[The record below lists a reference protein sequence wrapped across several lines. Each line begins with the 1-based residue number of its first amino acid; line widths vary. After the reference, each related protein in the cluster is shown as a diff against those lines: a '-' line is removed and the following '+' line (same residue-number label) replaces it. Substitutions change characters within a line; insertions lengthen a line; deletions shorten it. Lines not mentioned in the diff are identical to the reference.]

1 MQGNFVER
9 LGRGAGAPAL
19 LIISLAVAIMLA
31 RPGTPRTADAPPGEF
46 SAERAM
52 QHVYFLAHQPRP
64 IGSIAH
70 DVSRDY
76 LADQFRSL
84 GLETDIQSATVSYL
98 RASRPT
104 TSRFA
109 HVENVIARL
118 PGNHSSQ
125 SPDEPS
131 GKALLLMAHYDSRPL
146 TPGAGDDA
154 SGTAALLETARAL
167 ASRGPFRN
175 DIIFLLTDGEE
186 SGLFGAQAFFR
197 NHPFAESVGTV
208 LNFEAR
214 GSRGPMLMFQSSPG
228 NAALIETLAEHSLQ
242 PAGNSL
248 ADAVYRRMRNDTDF
262 SIPLEYNLQGMNFAF
277 IDSFFDYH
285 SPTDTPQ
292 NLSARSLQQGGN
304 HALPVALALANADLP
319 LPADSD
325 HAFFNVLGSSGFVHY
340 PHVVDWLVFVVALLV
355 IGAAAVRA
363 WRRDEIRVAGALRGL
378 VASVVLVMFPALA
391 VAAAFTIFSGTAGD
405 DAVRG
410 IIARNT
416 AWLAAWCLL
425 AIGAFHWL
433 AARLRQR
440 VSGAQAAVIAIVLL
454 LGFSAL
460 GLSTLVGSILAVAV
474 GAVAVFLLG
483 NRISILEQRGGVL
496 LLWIVLGI
504 AMLLLEPSGAYLFTW
519 PLLLAAL
526 VIGVGAITGEEPSP
540 VYRVLVALPV
550 LLTFGFL
557 VYFVNLALGYGAPLV
572 TMIPLLL
579 LAVWL
584 SVIFPV
590 HHANASNWGLALLV
604 TGLVIAPWLA
614 VTSPFDAR
622 TPQPTQLF
630 VVVDQVNE
638 TSWLA
643 SGDPELTA
651 WQRPLLAGSDY
662 RDAPDYWKAG
672 NAPLHLKRIANQPAV
687 GISLE
692 VIDRQPRDAGEVV
705 RLQMDAQPGVSRGRL
720 EFSTAAVI
728 RSARV
733 NGEPIARPPLKAGDD
748 WTWYWVGL
756 PENGVTLELQLEGP
770 MPEITSTS
778 FRDGLPNAL
787 DIPQRPDAEMP
798 QPYTWSDSTVFIQ
811 QFELGE

>member
-1 MQGNFVER
+1 MPGIFRRIFRSR
-9 LGRGAGAPAL
+9 LLRGAAAPAL
-19 LIISLAVAIMLA
+19 LIFSLGIAVLLA
-31 RPGTPRTADAPPGEF
+31 QPAAPRPADAPHAEF

-52 QHVYFLAHQPRP
+52 KHVYFLASQARP

-76 LADQFRSL
+76 LVEELDAL
-84 GLETDIQSATVSYL
+84 GLETEVQATTVSYL

-109 HVENVIARL
+109 YIENVIARL
-118 PGNHSSQ
+118 PGESA
-125 SPDEPS
+125 S

-154 SGTAALLETARAL
+154 SGTATLLETARAL
-167 ASRGPFRN
+167 ASHKPFRN
-175 DIIFLLTDGEE
+175 DIIFLFTDGEE

-197 NHPFAESVGTV
+197 DHPLGDSIGTV

-228 NAALIETLAEHSLQ
+228 NSALIEALARHSLQ

-262 SIPLEYNLQGMNFAF
+262 SIPLEHNLQGMNFAF
-277 IDSFFDYH
+277 IDGFFDYH

-292 NLSARSLQQGGN
+292 NLSPRSLQQAGD
-304 HALPVALALANADLP
+304 HALPLTLALANTELP
-319 LPADSD
+319 LVADSD
-325 HAFFNVLGSSGFVHY
+325 QVFFNILGSSGFVHY
-340 PHVVDWLVFVVALLV
+340 PQVVDWVVFLLALL
-355 IGAAAVRA
+355 IITITAVRA
-363 WRRDEIRVAGALRGL
+363 WRRDEIRIAGALRGL
-378 VASVVLVMFPALA
+378 VASVVLVLFPALA
-391 VAAAFTIFSGTAGD
+391 VAAAFAIFSGTEGD

-416 AWLAAWCLL
+416 TWLVAWCLL
-425 AIGAFHWL
+425 AVGAFHWL

-440 VSGAQAAVIAIVLL
+440 VSSAQAAAIAITLL

-460 GLSTLVGSILAVAV
+460 GLPTLVGSVLAVAV
-474 GAVAVFLLG
+474 GAMAVFLLG
-483 NRISILEQRGGVL
+483 DRVSILEQRGGVL
-496 LLWIVLGI
+496 LLWAALGVT
-504 AMLLLEPSGAYLFTW
+504 MLLLEPAGAYLFTW

-526 VIGVGAITGEEPSP
+526 VIGVGTITGEEPSP
-540 VYRVLVALPV
+540 AYRLLVALPV

-557 VYFVNLALGYGAPLV
+557 VYFVNLALGYGSPLV
-572 TMIPLLL
+572 TTIPLLL
-579 LAVWL
+579 LALWL

-590 HHANASNWGLALLV
+590 HRASASSWGLVLV
-604 TGLVIAPWLA
+604 VAGLATAPWLA
-614 VTSPFDAR
+614 VTSPFDTR

-630 VVVDQVNE
+630 VVVDHLSE

-643 SGDPELTA
+643 SGDTELTA
-651 WQRPLLAGSDY
+651 WQRPLLEASEY
-662 RDAPDYWKAG
+662 RMAPDYWNAG
-672 NAPLHLKRIANQPAV
+672 TAPLHLKRIANQPAE

-692 VIDRQPRDAGEVV
+692 VTERRKTVDGEIV
-705 RLQMDAQPGVSRGRL
+705 RLHMNAQPGVSRGRL
-720 EFSTAAVI
+720 EFRTAAAI

-733 NGEPIARPPLKAGDD
+733 NGEPIARPPLQAGDD
-748 WTWYWVGL
+748 WNWYWVGL

-770 MPEITSTS
+770 LPEITSTS

-787 DIPQRPDAEMP
+787 DIPPRPDTEMP
-798 QPYTWSDSTVFIQ
+798 QPYTWSDSTVLIQ
-811 QFELGE
+811 EFAMDK